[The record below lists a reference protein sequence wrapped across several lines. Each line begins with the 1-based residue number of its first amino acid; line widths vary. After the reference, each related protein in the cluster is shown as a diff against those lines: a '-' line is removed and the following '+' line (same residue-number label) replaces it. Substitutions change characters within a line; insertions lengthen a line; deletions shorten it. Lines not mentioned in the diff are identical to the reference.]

1 MDGAN
6 ITYKSVFGN
15 LWGFFLGRGDSLQ
28 RIDAPGKW
36 EDLLFA
42 FSRNDVTATVREELS
57 YTLWFRGSGA
67 RVLRGRITGPR
78 GTAPLVLEIRK
89 WSPLKA
95 QWSVYYRGTV
105 DDTTIIVHADYTEA
119 STKPVGVSQDLIDKA
134 DKEYTVTLAGKRIEI
149 PRMWPVEPLYNK
161 PEYALDP
168 QPTYPLFNE
177 GKRQLPVSIGMAD
190 NTFSLPGPSHDTK
203 WGANLDPS
211 DTRCLPRLVLSY
223 TGSGYPQPF
232 IAPSAV
238 DGVCI
243 VAQSGTYR
251 ITNDIQLKLAVYGYG
266 TSSDDAFSWRR
277 VPTAYTKGVVYGR
290 TPREIAEVPAN
301 QTFVIIGEEKI
312 PGGQTREVVLTKGDT
327 IKVCTCDTKGNPVA
341 IEGLYQPSEF
351 PLTGFNTLTGC
362 LYQFAQGSITIVPV
376 DVRTPLSAPAV
387 RDIDLFAQLCRQVT
401 RRADLAFDFD
411 RYRPAYFSNPDGSQA
426 AVFLLSLSRLKESVV
441 QNGTA
446 AVQGSGEA
454 YFKGLTLR
462 QFYKYF
468 LAQGYKVA
476 VEQRADRDG
485 NFYPAVVVAPYCNSQ
500 RQSYYFPRD
509 PATIVDLGTAVTD
522 LELARYAHTFTR
534 VAAGSDPDDFGAYPR
549 EEGYQDPCNR
559 RITYAIDGSAGDGD
573 DPYEIELPWPV
584 TTLGLEEALRT
595 FEGEN
600 DEARDKRWTEGE
612 GIHLVCGSADTE
624 GQIASITQYDP
635 IPGQF
640 YRPLNLGFR
649 PESLVR
655 RNIPLLCMALD
666 PYDMEDTF
674 FVPES
679 VEGDDIPVASA
690 GGWNTGDAFLDPYTT
705 GDPVRETY
713 QNPDDTQ
720 DSNPRGIVRPVM
732 VTLRSATDRN
742 IYALLHEEATRY
754 GVVRFRHRGKEVAG
768 YLRSVELNPTELSV
782 QKWELL
788 PVWGQDLSFINP

>member
-15 LWGFFLGRGDSLQ
+15 LWGFFLGTGDSLQ

-42 FSRNDVTATVREELS
+42 FSRNDITATVREELS

-149 PRMWPVEPLYNK
+149 PRMWPAGTLGVANTPGTYGKAYDITKTTEYIENYYIVKYKGPTQSDQTGKITYASFMDSTILSANPYWAQSVLNPTELIVAKPGRYRIKNNSAYQVSLWSSIGSPSSPL
-161 PEYALDP
+161 
-168 QPTYPLFNE
+168 Q
-177 GKRQLPVSIGMAD
+177 PVSGITFLNSGSSD
-190 NTFSLPGPSHDTK
+190 NPVDITTGGVISGGSA
-203 WGANLDPS
+203 W
-211 DTRCLPRLVLSY
+211 VLIN
-223 TGSGYPQPF
+223 GKKLRQGDVF
-232 IAPSAV
+232 
-238 DGVCI
+238 DGVLNI
-243 VAQSGTYR
+243 
-251 ITNDIQLKLAVYGYG
+251 
-266 TSSDDAFSWRR
+266 
-277 VPTAYTKGVVYGR
+277 
-290 TPREIAEVPAN
+290 
-301 QTFVIIGEEKI
+301 
-312 PGGQTREVVLTKGDT
+312 GDT
-327 IKVCTCDTKGNPVA
+327 IALGVGSVLNNPND
-341 IEGLYQPSEF
+341 ISSEF
-351 PLTGFNTLTGC
+351 EIVAKPAISNEYNVECRLTFTG
-362 LYQFAQGSITIVPV
+362 SVTIDPIQDIEAVP
-376 DVRTPLSAPAV
+376 PLSAPAV

-401 RRADLAFDFD
+401 RRTDLVFDFD

-441 QNGTA
+441 QDGVATIQGTD
-446 AVQGSGEA
+446 EA
-454 YFKGLTLR
+454 YFKGLTPR

-485 NFYPAVVVAPYCNSQ
+485 NFYPVVVVAPYCNSQ

-573 DPYEIELPWPV
+573 DPYEIEVPWPI

-649 PESLVR
+649 PESLIR

-674 FVPES
+674 FVPDS
-679 VEGDDIPVASA
+679 VEGDDIPVAST
-690 GGWNTGDAFLDPYTT
+690 GGWNTGDAFLDTYTT
-705 GDPVRETY
+705 SDPVRETY
-713 QNPDDTQ
+713 QNPDDPQ
-720 DSNPRGIVRPVM
+720 GENPRGIVRPVM
-732 VTLRSATDRN
+732 VTLRSTTDQN

-788 PVWGQDLSFINP
+788 PMWGQDLSFINP